1 MSLGP
6 LQLSS
11 STMDHEGQ
19 METNNQAGVT
29 KEEKTKGD
37 LEEEEET
44 FAAIHVTRELLK
56 VQNNHEEGKD
66 RW

>member
-11 STMDHEGQ
+11 STMDHERQ

-44 FAAIHVTRELLK
+44 FAAIHVHTGVVKSSE
-56 VQNNHEEGKD
+56 QS
-66 RW
+66 

>member
-1 MSLGP
+1 
-6 LQLSS
+6 
-11 STMDHEGQ
+11 MDHERQ

-44 FAAIHVTRELLK
+44 FAEIHVTRELLK

-66 RW
+66 RR

>member
-37 LEEEEET
+37 LEEEKT
-44 FAAIHVTRELLK
+44 FAAIHGYLTYINSNKNIFPFL
-56 VQNNHEEGKD
+56 
-66 RW
+66 